1 MFNFKKSDQVGTGSD
16 IEALHLKVWKKSKQD
31 MAVRKI
37 VKNKSNSEIS
47 ILIGLDPEYRKKW
60 LIPIELIEIHDLKKL
75 LNDNKEANF
84 NENTPTLKGWFNQNS
99 AGHDFSLHRDKR
111 KEVIVYSFMV
121 YPNQVN
127 YNTFEIPY
135 IHEDSDEI
143 EWKKLFTIRNLNINE
158 LLLTLALCLS
168 NKENFRSCFFLKVEE
183 DFHGNIIKLVLEL
196 PENPTLTYEILD
208 AFGFRIRYDQ
218 TI

>member
-1 MFNFKKSDQVGTGSD
+1 MFNFKKYDEDNTGSD
-16 IEALHLKVWKKSKQD
+16 IDSLHLKVWKKSKQD

-37 VKNKSNSEIS
+37 EKNKSNSEIS
-47 ILIGLDPEYRKKW
+47 ILIGLDPEYRRKW
-60 LIPIELIEIHDLKKL
+60 FIPIELIEIHDLKKL
-75 LNDNKEANF
+75 LKDIKEANF

-99 AGHDFSLHRDKR
+99 AGHNFSLHKDKR
-111 KEVIVYSFMV
+111 REVIEYSFMV

-127 YNTFEIPY
+127 YNTFEIPF
-135 IHEDSDEI
+135 IHEDSEYI

-183 DFHGNIIKLVLEL
+183 DFHGNIIELELEL
-196 PENPTLTYEILD
+196 PENPTLTYTILD
-208 AFGFRIRYDQ
+208 TFGFRIKNDQ
-218 TI
+218 NI